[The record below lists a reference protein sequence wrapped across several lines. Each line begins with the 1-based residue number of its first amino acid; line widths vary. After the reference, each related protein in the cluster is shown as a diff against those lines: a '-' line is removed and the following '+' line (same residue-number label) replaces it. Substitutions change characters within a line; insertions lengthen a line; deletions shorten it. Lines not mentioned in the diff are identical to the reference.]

1 MRNYLMVN
9 ICIVNCLRASNLMN
23 MIVHDFREAK
33 RDNGIQG
40 ACRFYNSKY
49 KTSLVYSEKVILV
62 SDSLYD
68 KMKMY
73 ITYVRPIITHD
84 KFRSAKLLRSA
95 TLRYIFTSSAED
107 TESKELMNQMNHS
120 LVSKCI
126 TQSFE
131 KLWVFL
137 KTKRYA
143 NVSPSRIH
151 FLVITE
157 LIILG
162 VGTLDNIAHSFAK
175 HSKESCKKFY
185 VKFSSNREAA
195 RLSWKSLQIF
205 TLIKEE
211 EKSAIKMHQSK
222 LSKSSIP
229 TAEKIKS
236 WYHDIRNVLKLSK
249 DLDLTDKGL
258 EGLTQEF
265 SNELT
270 VTEGDQHISNDKE
283 APEVLPRIS
292 VETSNERLNTLLED
306 NQHFSVE
313 TSAETVSGLKSVND
327 SNIPQ
332 KILADFGSLSPPN
345 KSLSKEEQHE
355 EPEDDNDHTITI
367 TTTKEKVIKFI
378 KNNLGQIKKF
388 LTTEE
393 NKYLTK
399 ETSLPN
405 GHWVHC

>member
-23 MIVHDFREAK
+23 MVVHDFREAK
-33 RDNGIQG
+33 RDNGI
-40 ACRFYNSKY
+40 
-49 KTSLVYSEKVILV
+49 TISE
-62 SDSLYD
+62 
-68 KMKMY
+68 MY
-73 ITYVRPIITHD
+73 HD
-84 KFRSAKLLRSA
+84 
-95 TLRYIFTSSAED
+95 
-107 TESKELMNQMNHS
+107 
-120 LVSKCI
+120 
-126 TQSFE
+126 
-131 KLWVFL
+131 
-137 KTKRYA
+137 
-143 NVSPSRIH
+143 
-151 FLVITE
+151 
-157 LIILG
+157 
-162 VGTLDNIAHSFAK
+162 
-175 HSKESCKKFY
+175 
-185 VKFSSNREAA
+185 
-195 RLSWKSLQIF
+195 
-205 TLIKEE
+205 
-211 EKSAIKMHQSK
+211 
-222 LSKSSIP
+222 
-229 TAEKIKS
+229 KS

-292 VETSNERLNTLLED
+292 VETSTERLNTLLED
-306 NQHFSVE
+306 NQHFSAE

-332 KILADFGSLSPPN
+332 KILADFGNLSPPN

-367 TTTKEKVIKFI
+367 TTTKEEVIKFI